1 MREEERDCIFLWLQ
15 VFPLTVSVSV
25 SYGSLMVTKFE
36 DYSVEA
42 FLSDS
47 QALCLCLCLCLYPSY
62 LLVFGFRYSPFRFPG
77 LGPTQGPFFPAP
89 L

>member
-47 QALCLCLCLCLYPSY
+47 QALCLY
-62 LLVFGFRYSPFRFPG
+62 L
-77 LGPTQGPFFPAP
+77 
-89 L
+89 